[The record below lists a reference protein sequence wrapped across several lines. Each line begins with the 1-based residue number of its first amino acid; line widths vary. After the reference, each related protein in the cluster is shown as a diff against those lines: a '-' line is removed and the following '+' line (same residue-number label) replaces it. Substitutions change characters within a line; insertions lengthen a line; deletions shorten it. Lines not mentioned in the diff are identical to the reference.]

1 MTRAALNILPLC
13 LSVCISPFLSPSL
26 PSLSINPFSLSSL
39 SLSPSFSLTSSL
51 SLFPSL
57 PFSLSLSLC
66 VSVCLSVSPTLGH
79 LCSLGGWPVV
89 EGSRVK
95 LGPSMTLDQP
105 SPLPG
110 TLNVDVSVV
119 WGLEVPWAP
128 ISGVLGAAR
137 VACSAAEG
145 RRALGDPK
153 GTVQRKE
160 DKQPNEAVYKNRKH
174 GHKSQCTFCQN
185 IIEQKMHPKP
195 IG

>member
-1 MTRAALNILPLC
+1 
-13 LSVCISPFLSPSL
+13 
-26 PSLSINPFSLSSL
+26 
-39 SLSPSFSLTSSL
+39 
-51 SLFPSL
+51 
-57 PFSLSLSLC
+57 
-66 VSVCLSVSPTLGH
+66 
-79 LCSLGGWPVV
+79 
-89 EGSRVK
+89 
-95 LGPSMTLDQP
+95 MTLDQP

-128 ISGVLGAAR
+128 ILGVLGAAR

-174 GHKSQCTFCQN
+174 DTSHSAHFAKT
-185 IIEQKMHPKP
+185 
-195 IG
+195 